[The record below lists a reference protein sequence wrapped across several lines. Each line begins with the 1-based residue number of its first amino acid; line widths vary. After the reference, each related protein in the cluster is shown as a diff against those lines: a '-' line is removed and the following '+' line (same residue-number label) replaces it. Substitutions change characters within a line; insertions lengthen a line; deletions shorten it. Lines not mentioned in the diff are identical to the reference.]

1 MTTAGTIG
9 IPNNFHTRAE
19 TPAVG
24 RTLARQWQAFL
35 FGSFRRFLE

>member
-1 MTTAGTIG
+1 MTTAGTLVFRK
-9 IPNNFHTRAE
+9 NYTRAK

-35 FGSFRRFLE
+35 FGSFGRFLE